1 MESNLSNSFDLN
13 KAFINSNYNSSLQLF
28 NFTNLE
34 KEYKHSNSFTGKKSS
49 NFSENNS
56 TEQSN
61 KTSKSKKFKQNSLR
75 KDLFGNIIAKGG
87 KHKVSFK
94 DDIRGNYLVEM
105 TLIDTKQNSLRSKYY
120 KKQTALIEARD
131 KDEIICS
138 GLCNIF

>member
-13 KAFINSNYNSSLQLF
+13 KAFINSNYNSSLRLF
-28 NFTNLE
+28 NFSDLE

-75 KDLFGNIIAKGG
+75 KDLFGNIIVKGG

>member
-75 KDLFGNIIAKGG
+75 KDLFGNIIVKGG

-94 DDIRGNYLVEM
+94 DDIKGNYLVEM